1 VLIFVLVGYVRAFGV
16 TNKARFAQRT
26 AHNTALSTTKTSLAK
41 DLGRKL
47 NWKSA
52 AARLSAKIY
61 LNPATLKIAN
71 VTVSWEPEAAA
82 KILKLQKIKGRNPNR
97 PFMVGIVG
105 IPGTGKSTS
114 ADILSSMLKGSI
126 VMPMDGYH
134 YSMAELMKFP
144 NAVDSIYRRGAPD
157 TFDPASLQKDLER
170 IVKRKEAT
178 VSIPGFD
185 HAKGDPEENQHTFVR
200 NKHSIV
206 ICEGIYLNHDGDGW
220 EDIKSYFDWTIYIE
234 ADVDK
239 CINRLKERN
248 KCIPGYTPEEIDIR
262 CDAVDRVNA
271 LTVEKTR
278 KFASQE
284 VKSAAVS
291 PGKAEDLCPLV

>member
-1 VLIFVLVGYVRAFGV
+1 MMLQGKSLYVLIFVLVGYVRAFGV

-52 AARLSAKIY
+52 AARASAKIY

-82 KILKLQKIKGRNPNR
+82 TIRNLQKINGRNSNR

-114 ADILSSMLKGSI
+114 ADILASMLTDSI

-134 YSMAELMKFP
+134 YSLAELSGFP
-144 NAVDSIYRRGAPD
+144 NSVDAIYRRGAPD
-157 TFDPASLQKDLER
+157 TFDPASLQRDLER
-170 IVKRKEAT
+170 IVKGNEAT

-200 NKHSIV
+200 NEHPIV
-206 ICEGIYLNHDGDGW
+206 ICEGIYLMHDEDGW
-220 EDIKSYFDWTIYIE
+220 EDIKSCFDWTIYID
-234 ADVDK
+234 ADIDK
-239 CINRLKERN
+239 CIDRLKDRN

-271 LTVEKTR
+271 HTVEKTR

-284 VKSAAVS
+284 VKSAA
-291 PGKAEDLCPLV
+291 A

>member
-1 VLIFVLVGYVRAFGV
+1 MLQGKSLYVLIFVLVGYVRAFGV

-114 ADILSSMLKGSI
+114 ADILASILRDSI

-134 YSMAELMKFP
+134 YSLAELSGFP
-144 NAVDSIYRRGAPD
+144 NSVDAIYRRGAPD

-170 IVKRKEAT
+170 IVKGNEAS

-206 ICEGIYLNHDGDGW
+206 ICEGIYLMHDEDGW
-220 EDIKSYFDWTIYIE
+220 EDIKSCFDWTIYID
-234 ADVDK
+234 ADIDK
-239 CINRLKERN
+239 CIDRLKERN
-248 KCIPGYTPEEIDIR
+248 KCIPGYTPEEIDTR

-271 LTVEKTR
+271 HTVEKTR
-278 KFASQE
+278 KFSSQE
-284 VKSAAVS
+284 VKSAA
-291 PGKAEDLCPLV
+291 A